1 MRTDQTTITLSR
13 DVEPG
18 GDVAATEADLISDLE
33 FIIGGY
39 QSSGRVTI
47 VEAPAPYRTGT
58 GGEYRKMRDSEHQE
72 QYTEVRVRAV
82 IA

>member
-18 GDVAATEADLISDLE
+18 GDVAATETALLE
-33 FIIGGY
+33 EAGFML
-39 QSSGRVTI
+39 QDMNSAWEVK
-47 VEAPAPYRTGT
+47 VLEAPAPYKTGT
-58 GGEYRKMRDSEHQE
+58 GGEYRKMRDGEHQE
-72 QYTEVRVRAV
+72 QHTEVRVRMV